1 MVSKLAGILLILS
14 YILSTKLEIE
24 PDISLAIWFAF
35 VIAIVLVVDFLMG
48 HFISNPISKLNQ
60 TARKM
65 AKLDFSAPCTI
76 TTNDEFGEL
85 AVSLNTMADN
95 LQQTLA
101 KLEAANIQLE
111 KDVEQERRL
120 LTERKELTDQLSHEM
135 KTPLGIIRAYAEG
148 LQDEPDEAKKQK
160 YSKIIITETE
170 RMSGLIT
177 TLLDLSALE
186 TGASRLIPERF
197 DFVEFLETVAGRLLI
212 DVPNANFELHYE
224 LPEHKAYVY
233 TDKTRMEQ
241 VLDNLIV
248 NAKKNV
254 QPGGTLKLSLLE
266 QSGVLHFSIYNQGTK
281 IPQENLSRIWTKFY
295 RDSNSKYS
303 GSGLGLAI
311 VAQILS
317 MQELD
322 FGVKNC
328 SDGVEFYFSV
338 STVSLTVFSIN
349 GSAFTQKQGR
359 FILKISRRFH
369 TDLTPTSP
377 HFHKLTSTRG
387 QAAFADKGGNFY
399 DVFRFDQEKKKT
411 AREMG

>member
-1 MVSKLAGILLILS
+1 MRLKDNFTFRTVRKKILMVSKLAGILLILS

-160 YSKIIITETE
+160 YAKIIITETE

-254 QPGGTLKLSLLE
+254 QPGGALKLSLLV

-281 IPQENLSRIWTKFY
+281 IPQENLSKIWTKFY

-328 SDGVEFYFSV
+328 SDGVEFYFSIP
-338 STVSLTVFSIN
+338 TVS
-349 GSAFTQKQGR
+349 
-359 FILKISRRFH
+359 
-369 TDLTPTSP
+369 
-377 HFHKLTSTRG
+377 
-387 QAAFADKGGNFY
+387 
-399 DVFRFDQEKKKT
+399 
-411 AREMG
+411 

>member
-1 MVSKLAGILLILS
+1 MRLKDNFTFRTVRKKILMVSKLAGILLILS

-148 LQDEPDEAKKQK
+148 LQDETDEAKKQK
-160 YSKIIITETE
+160 YAKIILMETE

-281 IPQENLSRIWTKFY
+281 IPQENLSKIWTKFY

-338 STVSLTVFSIN
+338 STVS
-349 GSAFTQKQGR
+349 
-359 FILKISRRFH
+359 
-369 TDLTPTSP
+369 
-377 HFHKLTSTRG
+377 
-387 QAAFADKGGNFY
+387 
-399 DVFRFDQEKKKT
+399 
-411 AREMG
+411 

>member
-1 MVSKLAGILLILS
+1 MKIQDNFTFRTVRKKILMVSKLAGILLILS
-14 YILSTKLEIE
+14 YILSTELEIE
-24 PDISLAIWFAF
+24 PDISLALWSVF
-35 VIAIVLVVDFLMG
+35 VIALVLVVDFLMG
-48 HFISNPISKLNQ
+48 HFISKPISKLNQ

-65 AKLDFSAPCTI
+65 AKLDFSAPCAI

-95 LQQTLA
+95 LQQALA
-101 KLEAANIQLE
+101 RLEAANTRLE

-120 LTERKELTDQLSHEM
+120 LAERKELADQLSHEM
-135 KTPLGIIRAYAEG
+135 KTPLGVIRAYAEG
-148 LQDEPDEAKKQK
+148 LQDETDEAKKQK
-160 YSKIIITETE
+160 YSEIIITETE

-186 TGASRLIPERF
+186 TGAAQLTPERF

-212 DVPNANFELHYE
+212 DVPDANFTLQYE
-224 LPEHKAYVY
+224 LPKHKVYVDM
-233 TDKTRMEQ
+233 DKARMEQ

-254 QPGGTLKLSLLE
+254 QPGGVLKLSLRE
-266 QSGVLHFSIYNQGTK
+266 QQDTLHFSIYNQGPQ
-281 IPQENLSRIWTKFY
+281 IPQENLPKLWTKFY

-322 FGVKNC
+322 FGVKNR
-328 SDGVEFYFSV
+328 SDGVEFYFSIPSV
-338 STVSLTVFSIN
+338 S
-349 GSAFTQKQGR
+349 
-359 FILKISRRFH
+359 
-369 TDLTPTSP
+369 
-377 HFHKLTSTRG
+377 
-387 QAAFADKGGNFY
+387 
-399 DVFRFDQEKKKT
+399 
-411 AREMG
+411 

>member
-1 MVSKLAGILLILS
+1 MKIQDNFTFRTVRKKILMVSKLAGILLILS
-14 YILSTKLEIE
+14 YILSTKLEID
-24 PDISLAIWFAF
+24 PDISLALWFAF
-35 VIAIVLVVDFLMG
+35 VIALVLVVDFLMG
-48 HFISNPISKLNQ
+48 HFISKPISKLNQ

-65 AKLDFSAPCTI
+65 AKLDFSAPCAI

-85 AVSLNTMADN
+85 TVSLNTMADN

-148 LQDEPDEAKKQK
+148 LQDEPDEDKKQK
-160 YSKIIITETE
+160 YAKIILMETE

-281 IPQENLSRIWTKFY
+281 IPQENLSKIWTKFY

-338 STVSLTVFSIN
+338 STVS
-349 GSAFTQKQGR
+349 
-359 FILKISRRFH
+359 
-369 TDLTPTSP
+369 
-377 HFHKLTSTRG
+377 
-387 QAAFADKGGNFY
+387 
-399 DVFRFDQEKKKT
+399 
-411 AREMG
+411 

>member
-1 MVSKLAGILLILS
+1 MKIKDNFTFRTVRKKILMVSKLAGILLILS
-14 YILSTKLEIE
+14 YILSTKLEID
-24 PDISLAIWFAF
+24 PDISLALWFAF
-35 VIAIVLVVDFLMG
+35 VIALVLVVDFLMG
-48 HFISNPISKLNQ
+48 HFISKPISKLNQ

-65 AKLDFSAPCTI
+65 AKLDFSAPCAI

-85 AVSLNTMADN
+85 TVSLNTMADN
-95 LQQTLA
+95 LQQALA
-101 KLEAANIQLE
+101 RLEAANTRLE

-120 LTERKELTDQLSHEM
+120 LAERKELVDQLSHEM
-135 KTPLGIIRAYAEG
+135 KTPLGVIRAYAEG
-148 LQDEPDEAKKQK
+148 LQDETDEAEKQK
-160 YSKIIITETE
+160 YSEIIITETE

-186 TGASRLIPERF
+186 TGATQLVPERF

-212 DVPNANFELHYE
+212 DVPDANFELHYE
-224 LPEHKAYVY
+224 LPEHKVYVH

-266 QSGVLHFSIYNQGTK
+266 QPGVLQFSIYNQGPT
-281 IPQENLSRIWTKFY
+281 IPQENLSKIWTKFY

-311 VAQILS
+311 VAQVLS

-328 SDGVEFYFSV
+328 SDGVKFYFSIPSV
-338 STVSLTVFSIN
+338 S
-349 GSAFTQKQGR
+349 
-359 FILKISRRFH
+359 
-369 TDLTPTSP
+369 
-377 HFHKLTSTRG
+377 
-387 QAAFADKGGNFY
+387 
-399 DVFRFDQEKKKT
+399 
-411 AREMG
+411 

>member
-1 MVSKLAGILLILS
+1 MKIKDNFTFRTVRKKILMVSKLAGILLILS
-14 YILSTKLEIE
+14 YILSTKLEID
-24 PDISLAIWFAF
+24 PDISLALWFAF
-35 VIAIVLVVDFLMG
+35 VIALVLVVDFLMG
-48 HFISNPISKLNQ
+48 HFISKPISKLNQ

-65 AKLDFSAPCTI
+65 AKLDFSAPCAI

-95 LQQTLA
+95 LQQALA
-101 KLEAANIQLE
+101 RLEAANTRLE

-120 LTERKELTDQLSHEM
+120 LAERKELVDQLSHEM
-135 KTPLGIIRAYAEG
+135 KTPLGVIRAYAEG
-148 LQDEPDEAKKQK
+148 LQDETDEAKKQK
-160 YSKIIITETE
+160 YSEIIITETE

-186 TGASRLIPERF
+186 TGATQLVPERF

-212 DVPNANFELHYE
+212 DVPDANFTLQYE
-224 LPEHKAYVY
+224 LPKHKVYVDM
-233 TDKTRMEQ
+233 DKARMEQ

-254 QPGGTLKLSLLE
+254 QPGGVLKLSLRE
-266 QSGVLHFSIYNQGTK
+266 QQGALHFSIYNQGPQ
-281 IPQENLSRIWTKFY
+281 IPQENLPKLWTKFY

-311 VAQILS
+311 VAQVLS

-328 SDGVEFYFSV
+328 SDGVEFYFSIPSV
-338 STVSLTVFSIN
+338 S
-349 GSAFTQKQGR
+349 
-359 FILKISRRFH
+359 
-369 TDLTPTSP
+369 
-377 HFHKLTSTRG
+377 
-387 QAAFADKGGNFY
+387 
-399 DVFRFDQEKKKT
+399 
-411 AREMG
+411 

>member
-1 MVSKLAGILLILS
+1 MKIKDNFTFRTVRKKILMVSKLAGILLILS
-14 YILSTKLEIE
+14 YILSTKLEID
-24 PDISLAIWFAF
+24 PDISLALWFAF
-35 VIAIVLVVDFLMG
+35 VIALVLVVDFLMG
-48 HFISNPISKLNQ
+48 HFISKPISKLNQ

-65 AKLDFSAPCTI
+65 AKLDFSAPCAI

-85 AVSLNTMADN
+85 TVSLNTMADN
-95 LQQTLA
+95 LQQALA
-101 KLEAANIQLE
+101 RLEAANTRLE
-111 KDVEQERRL
+111 KNVEQERRL
-120 LTERKELTDQLSHEM
+120 LAERKELVDQLSHEM
-135 KTPLGIIRAYAEG
+135 KTPLGVIRAYAEG
-148 LQDEPDEAKKQK
+148 LQDETDEAKKQK
-160 YSKIIITETE
+160 YSEIIITETE

-186 TGASRLIPERF
+186 TGATQLVPERF

-212 DVPNANFELHYE
+212 DVPDANFELHYE
-224 LPEHKAYVY
+224 LPEHKVYVH

-266 QSGVLHFSIYNQGTK
+266 QPGVLQFSIYNQGPT
-281 IPQENLSRIWTKFY
+281 IPQENLSKIWTKFY

-311 VAQILS
+311 VAQVLS

-328 SDGVEFYFSV
+328 SDGVEFYFS
-338 STVSLTVFSIN
+338 I
-349 GSAFTQKQGR
+349 
-359 FILKISRRFH
+359 
-369 TDLTPTSP
+369 P
-377 HFHKLTSTRG
+377 
-387 QAAFADKGGNFY
+387 AA
-399 DVFRFDQEKKKT
+399 E
-411 AREMG
+411 

>member
-1 MVSKLAGILLILS
+1 MKIQDNFTFRTVRKKILMVSKLAGILLILS

-24 PDISLAIWFAF
+24 PDISLALWFAF
-35 VIAIVLVVDFLMG
+35 VIALVLVVDFLMG
-48 HFISNPISKLNQ
+48 HFISKPISKLNQ

-65 AKLDFSAPCTI
+65 AKLDFSAPCAI

-85 AVSLNTMADN
+85 TVSLNTMADN
-95 LQQTLA
+95 LQQALA
-101 KLEAANIQLE
+101 RLEAANTRLE

-120 LTERKELTDQLSHEM
+120 LAERKELVDQLSHEM
-135 KTPLGIIRAYAEG
+135 KTPLGVIRAYAEG
-148 LQDEPDEAKKQK
+148 LQDETDEAKKQK
-160 YSKIIITETE
+160 YSEIIITETE

-186 TGASRLIPERF
+186 TGATQLVPERF

-212 DVPNANFELHYE
+212 DVPDANFELHYE
-224 LPEHKAYVY
+224 LPEHKVYVH

-266 QSGVLHFSIYNQGTK
+266 QPGVLQFSIYNQGPT
-281 IPQENLSRIWTKFY
+281 IPQENLSKIWTKFY

-311 VAQILS
+311 VAQVLS

-328 SDGVEFYFSV
+328 SDGVEFYFSIPSV
-338 STVSLTVFSIN
+338 S
-349 GSAFTQKQGR
+349 
-359 FILKISRRFH
+359 
-369 TDLTPTSP
+369 
-377 HFHKLTSTRG
+377 
-387 QAAFADKGGNFY
+387 
-399 DVFRFDQEKKKT
+399 
-411 AREMG
+411 

>member
-160 YSKIIITETE
+160 YSKIIITEAE

-212 DVPNANFELHYE
+212 DVPNANFEPHYE

-338 STVSLTVFSIN
+338 STVS
-349 GSAFTQKQGR
+349 
-359 FILKISRRFH
+359 
-369 TDLTPTSP
+369 
-377 HFHKLTSTRG
+377 
-387 QAAFADKGGNFY
+387 
-399 DVFRFDQEKKKT
+399 
-411 AREMG
+411 